1 MADHLSTIK
10 NAVVRGK
17 HKEIENLVRAAIDD
31 GEDLQRLI
39 NDALISAMD
48 VVGKRFG
55 DGEIF
60 VPEMLVSAL
69 SMKKGLEII
78 KPLLKGDR
86 ASSGRIVIATV
97 KGDLHDIGKNLVT
110 MMLEG
115 AGFQVIDL
123 GVGINVQTV
132 IDKVQELNPQ
142 VLCLSTLLTI
152 TMPEMKRVIEE
163 LNAKG
168 LRDKVKVIVGG
179 APVDQKYADQIGADG
194 YGKDAVE
201 AVALCRRLATA
212 G

>member
-1 MADHLSTIK
+1 MADHVTTIK
-10 NAVVRGK
+10 ETVIKGK
-17 HKEIENLVRAAIDD
+17 HKAIEELVKAAIAD

-48 VVGKRFG
+48 VVGTRFG
-55 DGEIF
+55 NGEIF
-60 VPEMLVSAL
+60 VPEMLVAAL
-69 SMKKGLEII
+69 AMKKGLDLI
-78 KPLLKGDR
+78 KPRLKGDR
-86 ASSGRIVIATV
+86 KSSGLIVIGTV
-97 KGDLHDIGKNLVT
+97 KGDMHDIGKNLVS

-123 GVGINVQTV
+123 GVSINVKMV
-132 IDKVQELNPQ
+132 VDKVQELNPQ

-152 TMPEMKRVIEE
+152 TMPEMERVIEE
-163 LNAKG
+163 LKARS

-179 APVDQKYADQIGADG
+179 APVDQRYAEKIGADG

-201 AVALCRRLATA
+201 AVALARRLVAA